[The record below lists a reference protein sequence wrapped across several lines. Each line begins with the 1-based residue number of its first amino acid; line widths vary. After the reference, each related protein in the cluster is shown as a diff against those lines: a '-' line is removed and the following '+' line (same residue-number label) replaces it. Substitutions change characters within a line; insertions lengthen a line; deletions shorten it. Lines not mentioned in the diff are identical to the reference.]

1 MTSTSPT
8 PPFQVTRVRPL
19 DVRGRTPPCTRA
31 YPIVPGVDSVKINDD
46 LLIPAGRH
54 TLGPEEVQARQ
65 RERLLR
71 AMGLCV
77 SERGYVET
85 TIADVV
91 RVARTSRT
99 VFYKHFADKE
109 TCFLRTYEQ
118 MTRARI
124 GASLEAA
131 AAVESWRE
139 KLDAG
144 IGAYFRW
151 MAEHPEVSMTT
162 VVEVHRAGRGALE
175 ARRQALTDWTL
186 TLRGVAVLAQ
196 REGQRVEL
204 DDTAY
209 SAILLTAE
217 AYVHDYACRGALP
230 RVVERAAAVQELARL
245 LFERGSE
252 GERRGS
258 G

>member
-1 MTSTSPT
+1 M
-8 PPFQVTRVRPL
+8 
-19 DVRGRTPPCTRA
+19 
-31 YPIVPGVDSVKINDD
+31 DSVKINED

-54 TLGPEEVQARQ
+54 TLAPDEVSARQ
-65 RERLLR
+65 LERLLR

-109 TCFLRTYEQ
+109 ACFLQTYGQ

-131 AAVESWRE
+131 AQVESWQE

-151 MAEHPEVSMTT
+151 MADHPEVALTT
-162 VVEVHRAGRGALE
+162 VVEVHRAGRQALE
-175 ARRQALTDWTL
+175 ARSHALEDWTR
-186 TLRGVAVLAQ
+186 TLEGVAVLAR
-196 REGQRVEL
+196 REGAPVEL
-204 DDTAY
+204 DAAAY
-209 SAILLTAE
+209 AGILLTAE
-217 AYVHDYACRGALP
+217 AYVHDYARRGCLDQ
-230 RVVERAAAVQELARL
+230 VLERAGAVQQLARL
-245 LFERGSE
+245 LFTRAAA
-252 GERRGS
+252 
-258 G
+258 

>member
-1 MTSTSPT
+1 M
-8 PPFQVTRVRPL
+8 
-19 DVRGRTPPCTRA
+19 
-31 YPIVPGVDSVKINDD
+31 DSVNIDEE

-54 TLGPEEVQARQ
+54 TLEPDEVRARQ
-65 RERLLR
+65 HERLLR
-71 AMGLCV
+71 AMGTCV

-99 VFYKHFADKE
+99 VFYRHFPDKE

-131 AAVESWRE
+131 AAVEDWRG
-139 KLDAG
+139 KLHEG

-151 MAEHPEVSMTT
+151 MAEHPEVALTT
-162 VVEVHRAGRGALE
+162 VVEVHRAGRTALE
-175 ARRQALTDWTL
+175 ARSNALADWALTL
-186 TLRGVAVLAQ
+186 EGVAVLARRSGEQ
-196 REGQRVEL
+196 VQL

-209 SAILLTAE
+209 TAILLTAE
-217 AYVHDYACRGALP
+217 AYVHDYACRGVLD
-230 RVVERAAAVQELARL
+230 RVGERAPAVQELARL
-245 LFERGSE
+245 LFERSIAGGDS
-252 GERRGS
+252 
-258 G
+258 

>member
-1 MTSTSPT
+1 M
-8 PPFQVTRVRPL
+8 
-19 DVRGRTPPCTRA
+19 
-31 YPIVPGVDSVKINDD
+31 DSVKINDE

-54 TLGPEEVQARQ
+54 TLDADEVSARQ

-77 SERGYVET
+77 SEQGYVET

-99 VFYKHFADKE
+99 VFYRHFDDKE
-109 TCFLRTYEQ
+109 ACFLKTYGQ

-131 AAVESWRE
+131 AAVESWQE

-151 MAEHPEVSMTT
+151 MADHPEVAVTT
-162 VVEVHRAGRGALE
+162 VLEVHRAGRQALE
-175 ARRQALTDWTL
+175 ARSRALEDWMRTL
-186 TLRGVAVLAQ
+186 EGVAVLARRAGAQ
-196 REGQRVEL
+196 VNVDETGYAAV
-204 DDTAY
+204 
-209 SAILLTAE
+209 LLTAE
-217 AYVHDYACRGALP
+217 AYVHDYAMRGCLD
-230 RVVERAAAVQELARL
+230 RVVERAPAVQRLAQAVFDGGAL
-245 LFERGSE
+245 QS
-252 GERRGS
+252 
-258 G
+258 